1 LHEKDDLFA
10 ILFVNFL
17 TVRMVY
23 FMNKHKI
30 KITPNQITYSRIFLI
45 SPLIILFLFLAPLYK
60 NTLFYLLALICSYLF
75 IVSDW
80 LDGQLARGT
89 GQTSKNGEFLDVIAD
104 RFSTIIFLTL
114 LFSFGLWFESILI
127 LYGSILL
134 FILKIFHM
142 MIITK
147 LFYLG
152 IEKGEDNQKVFDG
165 KDAFNSLGISKIF
178 LLLKNLSKILKIERW
193 DGTLG
198 GAERFFLTIMLPL
211 ILILFNLSFLAFLLL
226 LILMLFFGMFLM
238 IRIKNIFK
246 GMDLR

>member
-1 LHEKDDLFA
+1 MHEKDDLFA

>member
-1 LHEKDDLFA
+1 MHEKDDLFA

-134 FILKIFHM
+134 FILKIFHT

>member
-1 LHEKDDLFA
+1 
-10 ILFVNFL
+10 
-17 TVRMVY
+17 
-23 FMNKHKI
+23 MNKHKI

>member
-134 FILKIFHM
+134 FILKIFHT